1 MCLTVF
7 DSNDGDRLF
16 PLHQF
21 QEIGQIYPGLYKTEI
36 DGKQIIMFHK
46 NGVIADLARNNQYSL
61 IIYGNTHKV
70 DYYMMTRQLKSI

>member
-1 MCLTVF
+1 MPFCVF
-7 DSNDGDRLF
+7 GNNDGDYLF
-16 PLHQF
+16 LLHQF
-21 QEIGQIYPGLYKTEI
+21 QGIGQICPGLYKTEI